1 MTNRNDN
8 FIFLQEYI
16 TAKIVD
22 WIASEKKLEL
32 NEAMRIFFNSETFE
46 ALSNPDTGMYIES
59 PGYIYGIL
67 QEELRRGTIHGIT
80 E

>member
-1 MTNRNDN
+1 M
-8 FIFLQEYI
+8 
-16 TAKIVD
+16 
-22 WIASEKKLEL
+22 IASEKKLDL
-32 NEAMRIFFNSETFE
+32 DEAMRIFFNSETFE